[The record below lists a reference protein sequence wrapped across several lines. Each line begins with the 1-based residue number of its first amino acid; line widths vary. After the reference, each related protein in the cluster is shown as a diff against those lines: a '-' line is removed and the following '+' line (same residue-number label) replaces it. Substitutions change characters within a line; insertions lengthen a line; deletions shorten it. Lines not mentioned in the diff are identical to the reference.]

1 MDVKEKE
8 AIFAT
13 AKTLNGED
21 VTRGGGLSHKL
32 E

>member
-8 AIFAT
+8 AIFG
-13 AKTLNGED
+13 KGKKIKGGDL
-21 VTRGGGLSHKL
+21 TRGGGLSHKL